1 MTPAHLLQKNL
12 TLVMLFVFA
21 ALMWNIPEPDGL
33 TPQAWHVFTI
43 FITTIAALI
52 LNPLPMG
59 AVALISIAVSVLTGT
74 LTLAQGLSGF
84 SDSIIWLVVFAF
96 FLSHG
101 FIKTGFG
108 ARVAY
113 HLILLVGKST
123 LGLSYALV
131 MVDFLLAPFIP
142 SISARGGGIIF
153 PIAQSLCKSYSD
165 EEHPGVSSRNGG
177 FLMKVCFQSNV
188 ITSAMFIT
196 SMAANPLAV
205 KLAADAGVVI
215 SWSQWAIAALV
226 PGIVSLILMPLVI
239 YYLYPPAIKHSPSAP
254 EIARAKL
261 EELGKISLQEIIML
275 ITFVGIIFLW
285 ICGSQWGLY
294 STTVALLGLCVLLIS
309 RVINFDDV
317 LADKA
322 AWHTFIWFGT
332 LIMISGFLSQV
343 GLIAWVRDK
352 LSYGLVG
359 LSPAFTITILSLI
372 YFYIHYLFASATTHI
387 AVLFPTFLAL
397 FIGSGMDPL
406 LSALVLSFL
415 SIISSGLTHYGLSS
429 APIFF
434 GAGYMRTKT
443 WWYIGLVISV
453 VYIVIWG
460 VVGSVWWKI
469 LGLW

>member
-1 MTPAHLLQKNL
+1 
-12 TLVMLFVFA
+12 MLFAFA
-21 ALMWNIPEPDGL
+21 AIIWNIPSPEGL
-33 TPQAWHVFTI
+33 TPKAWHVFTI

-74 LTLAQGLSGF
+74 LTLAEGLSGF

-108 ARVAY
+108 ARIAY
-113 HLILLVGKST
+113 HLILRVGKST

-153 PIAQSLCKSYSD
+153 PIAQSLCKSYTD
-165 EEHPGVSSRNGG
+165 ETHHGASGRNGG

-215 SWSQWAIAALV
+215 SWGQWALAAFV
-226 PGIVSLILMPLVI
+226 PGVISLIIMPLVI

-254 EIARAKL
+254 QIAKEKL
-261 EELGKISLQEIIML
+261 EEMGRISLQEIIML
-275 ITFVGIIFLW
+275 VTFVGIIFLW
-285 ICGSQWGLY
+285 ICGSKWGLY
-294 STTVALLGLCVLLIS
+294 ATTVALLGLCVLLIT

-317 LADKA
+317 LGDKA

-332 LIMISGFLSQV
+332 LLMISGFLSQV
-343 GLIAWVRDK
+343 GLVAWVRD
-352 LSYGLVG
+352 GLNDG
-359 LSPAFTITILSLI
+359 LSGISPVITVVSLGLI

-397 FIGSGMDPL
+397 FMANGMNPL

-415 SIISSGLTHYGLSS
+415 SIVSSGLTHYGLSS
-429 APIFF
+429 APVFF
-434 GAGYMRTKT
+434 GAGYMKTKT
-443 WWYIGLVISV
+443 WWYIGLVVSV
-453 VYIVIWG
+453 VYLIIWA
-460 VVGSVWWKI
+460 VVGGVWWKV